1 MSPIRKIVIVGG
13 GTAGWMTAAGLA
25 SMLNGLPIAID
36 LVESAEIGT
45 VGVGEA
51 TVPHIRNYN
60 ARLGL
65 DEADFMRKTQ
75 ATYKLGIEFRD
86 WGRKGERYVHP
97 FGAFGHAIG
106 GIPFHQHWLRARRR
120 GEADS
125 IMAYSLPIMAGLSG
139 KFAPP
144 SPDPRTL
151 GSTFNYAYQFDAGL
165 YALYLRTHAEAR
177 GVTRT
182 EGKIAKAAQRPEDGF
197 VTGVV
202 LEDGR
207 TLEGDLFID
216 CSGFQGLL
224 IEQAL
229 GAGYEDWT
237 RWLPCDRAAA
247 VPCDSVEPATPLTR
261 ATSDQAGW
269 RWRIPL
275 QHRVGN
281 GYVYCSGYIGDDEA
295 ARVLVGKLDGKP
307 QQDPRFLRFT
317 TGRRKRQWSRN
328 VVAIG
333 LSSGFLEPLESTSI
347 HLIQVAI
354 STLLELFPH
363 RGFDPADQDEY
374 NRVMDLEFE
383 RIRDFLVLHYHA
395 NQRDDSDFWRDRA
408 AAPIP
413 DSLAEKLAL
422 FRECGV
428 VAAYKDGFFKEPSW
442 LAVYLGQ
449 NVVPD
454 GWDPMVEAIDPAES
468 ARVLAGL
475 KTAVARTVE
484 AMPAHEAYL
493 RTVADAR
500 ALTGGTPA

>member
-1 MSPIRKIVIVGG
+1 MNPIRKIVIVGG

-25 SMLNGLPIAID
+25 AMLKGLPIEVA

-65 DEADFMRKTQ
+65 DEADFMKKTQ

-86 WGRKGERYVHP
+86 WGRKGQAYVHP
-97 FGAFGHAIG
+97 FGAFGHPIG
-106 GIPFHQHWLRARRR
+106 GLPFHQHWLRAQHLAKGAR

-125 IMAYSLPIMAGLSG
+125 IMAYSLPIMAGLAG
-139 KFAPP
+139 KFALP
-144 SPDPRTL
+144 SPDPRSL
-151 GSTFNYAYQFDAGL
+151 GSTFNYAYQFDAAL
-165 YALYLRTHAEAR
+165 YALYLRAYSEAR

-182 EGKIAKAAQRPEDGF
+182 EGKIASAQQRPDDGF
-197 VTGVV
+197 VTGVT
-202 LEDGR
+202 LESGQ

-216 CSGFQGLL
+216 CSGFRGLL
-224 IEQAL
+224 IEQTL
-229 GAGYEDWT
+229 QAGYEDWT

-261 ATSDQAGW
+261 ATSDQCGW

-281 GYVYCSGYIGDDEA
+281 GYVYCSSYISDDEA
-295 ARVLVGKLDGKP
+295 ARVLLEKLDGKA
-307 QQDPRFLRFT
+307 QAEPRFLRFV
-317 TGRRKRQWSRN
+317 TGRRKKQWFKN
-328 VVAIG
+328 VVAVG
-333 LSSGFLEPLESTSI
+333 LASGFLEPLESTSI

-354 STLLELFPH
+354 TTLLELFPH

-395 NQRDDSDFWRDRA
+395 NQRGDSEFWKDRH

-413 DSLAEKLAL
+413 HSLAEKMAL
-422 FRECGV
+422 FRERGA
-428 VAAYKDGFFKEPSW
+428 VATYKDGFFKEPSW

-449 NVVPD
+449 NIAPD
-454 GWDPMVEAIDPAES
+454 GYDPLVDAVDPAQS
-468 ARVLAGL
+468 AKVLAEL
-475 KTAVARTVE
+475 KAAVERTV
-484 AMPAHEAYL
+484 ASMPAHEDFL
-493 RTVADAR
+493 RQFADAR
-500 ALTGGTPA
+500 SIA